1 MIRFHAAWSRPF
13 RQLVLFGDLPSYR
26 RGAMSLFRDWAYSVL
41 NICERNCTSS
51 QADAMIDQLVHG
63 ALRIDLGDV
72 NVRKLLADKK

>member
-1 MIRFHAAWSRPF
+1 
-13 RQLVLFGDLPSYR
+13 
-26 RGAMSLFRDWAYSVL
+26 MSLFRDWAYSVL

-63 ALRIDLGDV
+63 ALRIYLGDG